1 MVILYGVRLAGGGEL
16 SYFIDSMMKIK
27 QKMYMLFIAIASFG
41 GLVALNPT
49 TVYAEVT
56 GNKSCG
62 VDTSIISCPD
72 DTDNASDDTSKTA
85 IWGLLTL
92 VIQILTGGIGVLAI
106 AGIVYGSILYT
117 TAAGSAE
124 QVKKA
129 IEVFRNVVIGIV
141 AYALMFGFLNFLI
154 PGGVF
159 G

>member
-1 MVILYGVRLAGGGEL
+1 MI
-16 SYFIDSMMKIK
+16 
-27 QKMYMLFIAIASFG
+27 FIAIASFG
-41 GLVALNPT
+41 GLVALTSVPAGAIT
-49 TVYAEVT
+49 AAE
-56 GNKSCG
+56 NNCG
-62 VDTSIISCPD
+62 VATSVISCPGAD
-72 DTDNASDDTSKTA
+72 PSDKTGDTSKSP
-85 IWGLLTL
+85 ILSLLTL
-92 VIQILTGGIGVLAI
+92 IIRILTGGIGVLAI